1 MWLLSE
7 LNDAFLRSQA
17 ERPVHPNYNH
27 GPYQHCNDKCVASY
41 QKNIPTSHGEHSQ
54 QSISKTWVF
63 WSKHVSEI
71 CFKAKKIIGLIYRQ
85 YYQHSN
91 TDTLKQL
98 CISSVWPHLE
108 YMGSSPAKRCQ
119 QTGESQLNSFF
130 SCRSK
135 STIIASVTGLTGK

>member
-7 LNDAFLRSQA
+7 LNDAFLRSQV
-17 ERPVHPNYNH
+17 ERPAHPNYNH

-41 QKNIPTSHGEHSQ
+41 QKNILTSRGEHPQ
-54 QSISKTWVF
+54 QRISKTWVF

-108 YMGSSPAKRCQ
+108 HAAALWDPHLQKDVNKL
-119 QTGESQLNSFF
+119 EKVNSTPFF
-130 SCRSK
+130 FMQKQGHSHC
-135 STIIASVTGLTGK
+135 